1 MISDTEVKAL
11 LADDLRCIGCGA
23 KIQTTDPKAVGYT
36 PLSALKKGFDKEEV
50 LCQRCFRLRH
60 YNEIQPVDLTDDD
73 FRRLLSQIADTKAL
87 VVYVVDVFDVA
98 GSIIPGLH
106 RFVGHNPILLVGNK
120 VDVLPHSVRR
130 SKVKDWIRQQVNI
143 AGIHPEEIMLTSAK
157 TGDDIGP
164 LLDQIEQARHGQDV
178 YVVGV
183 TNVGKSTLINQIIR
197 EVTGQRQEVITTSR
211 FPGTTLDR
219 IEIPLDDETNLIDTP
234 GVIHADQMA
243 HYLSAKDLKYV
254 APQKEIKPRTYQLN
268 AGQTLFAGALAR
280 FDFIQG
286 ARAGFTAYFDN
297 NLMVHRTKLTNA
309 DRFYEQHAG
318 GLLVPPSEDELVNLP
333 PLQRHEFKTTMKT
346 DVVIEGLGWLTV
358 PANTVVAGWA
368 PKGVSV
374 LTRKA
379 MI

>member
-1 MISDTEVKAL
+1 MISDTEVTAL

-23 KIQTTDPKAVGYT
+23 QIQITDPQAVGYT
-36 PLSALKKGFDKEEV
+36 PLSALKKGFDREEV

-60 YNEIQPVDLTDDD
+60 YNEIQPVDLSDDD

-106 RFVGHNPILLVGNK
+106 RFVGHNPVLLVGNK

-130 SKVKDWIRQQVNI
+130 SKVKDWIRQQVNL
-143 AGIHPEEIMLTSAK
+143 AGIHPQDIMLTSAK

-164 LLDQIEQARHGQDV
+164 LLDQIELARQGQDV

-197 EVTGQRQEVITTSR
+197 EVTGERQEVITTSR

-219 IEIPLDDETNLIDTP
+219 IEIPLDDDTNLIDTP
-234 GVIHADQMA
+234 GVIHPDQMA

-286 ARAGFTAYFDN
+286 PRASFTAYFDN
-297 NLMVHRTKLTNA
+297 NLMVHRTKLSNA
-309 DRFYEQHAG
+309 DHFYQEHAG
-318 GLLVPPSEDELVNLP
+318 GLLVPPSKDELATLP

-346 DVVIEGLGWLTV
+346 DVVIEGLGWVTV
-358 PANTVVAGWA
+358 PADTVVAGWA

-374 LTRKA
+374 VTRKA